1 MEQCELEIPEFRAI
15 EMTTQ
20 SNLPTRVEAIFTM
33 KEIDFIPYGQLY
45 FQEMQLL
52 PIETD
57 FETKI
62 IPNIVKWNNKDFNK
76 TRIVQNLVVNMTYQP
91 IIKVFTSLGSMN
103 NKNRQ
108 SSNDVTDL
116 LQTFY
121 GEVSF
126 FVNLLF
132 ELYYGEGW
140 RI

>member
-1 MEQCELEIPEFRAI
+1 MEQCELEIPEYRAI

-57 FETKI
+57 FEIKI

-121 GEVSF
+121 GEVCF
-126 FVNLLF
+126 FCQF
-132 ELYYGEGW
+132 IMERDG
-140 RI
+140 

>member
-1 MEQCELEIPEFRAI
+1 MEQCELEIPEYRAI

-57 FETKI
+57 FEIKI

-76 TRIVQNLVVNMTYQP
+76 TRIVQNLIVNMTYQP
-91 IIKVFTSLGSMN
+91 IIKVYRSLGSMN
-103 NKNRQ
+103 NQNRQ

-121 GEVSF
+121 GEVCF
-126 FVNLLF
+126 FCQSIM
-132 ELYYGEGW
+132 ERDG
-140 RI
+140 

>member
-1 MEQCELEIPEFRAI
+1 
-15 EMTTQ
+15 MTTQ

-62 IPNIVKWNNKDFNK
+62 IPNIVKWNNNDFNK

-91 IIKVFTSLGSMN
+91 IIKVYRSLGSMN
-103 NKNRQ
+103 NQNRQ

-121 GEVSF
+121 GEVLF
-126 FVNLLF
+126 FCQS
-132 ELYYGEGW
+132 
-140 RI
+140 I

>member
-1 MEQCELEIPEFRAI
+1 
-15 EMTTQ
+15 MTTQ

-52 PIETD
+52 PIDTD

>member
-1 MEQCELEIPEFRAI
+1 
-15 EMTTQ
+15 MTTQ